1 MDSKWRKHHE
11 EGYVHCLFKGSPTTY
26 AQVGCW
32 KDSCRVQPESQQL
45 TVLGCE
51 MKVEELEGSDIL
63 QIKIEDVNSFG
74 LEEEQS
80 DQLNGELYDRLYC

>member
-1 MDSKWRKHHE
+1 
-11 EGYVHCLFKGSPTTY
+11 
-26 AQVGCW
+26 
-32 KDSCRVQPESQQL
+32 VQLELEQP

-51 MKVEELEGSDIL
+51 MKVEELEGFPEIL

-80 DQLNGELYDRLYC
+80 DQLNGELYDLHF

>member
-1 MDSKWRKHHE
+1 M
-11 EGYVHCLFKGSPTTY
+11 
-26 AQVGCW
+26 
-32 KDSCRVQPESQQL
+32 QPESERP

-51 MKVEELEGSDIL
+51 MKAEELEGFPEIL

-80 DQLNGELYDRLYC
+80 DQLNGELYDLHF

>member
-1 MDSKWRKHHE
+1 M
-11 EGYVHCLFKGSPTTY
+11 
-26 AQVGCW
+26 
-32 KDSCRVQPESQQL
+32 QPESEQL
-45 TVLGCE
+45 TVLRCE
-51 MKVEELEGSDIL
+51 MKVEELEGFPEIL

>member
-1 MDSKWRKHHE
+1 
-11 EGYVHCLFKGSPTTY
+11 
-26 AQVGCW
+26 
-32 KDSCRVQPESQQL
+32 VQPESQQL